1 MSSLFYQVFNPQK
14 WTKAKAKSKQKF
26 KLAFTI
32 INFFLFTKQEVN
44 FKEEV
49 FNP

>member
-14 WTKAKAKSKQKF
+14 WTKAKQKF

-32 INFFLFTKQEVN
+32 INFFLFTKQEEN